1 MSESGRPYLD
11 SSGISP
17 GAVRD
22 KLLQMQDTDKW
33 SVEAMENRFPPWV
46 RGAIKK
52 FLLDKSTGNV
62 TLNIKDGR
70 ILGIRTET
78 LINPPKT

>member
-1 MSESGRPYLD
+1 MRGHK
-11 SSGISP
+11 
-17 GAVRD
+17 AVIVAPPP
-22 KLLQMQDTDKW
+22 MQNSADTW
-33 SVEAMENRFPPWV
+33 FPLWA
-46 RGAIKK
+46 RAFIKK
-52 FLLDKSTGNV
+52 FVLDKSTGNV

>member
-1 MSESGRPYLD
+1 MSQVSHLQTGD
-11 SSGISP
+11 S
-17 GAVRD
+17 AA
-22 KLLQMQDTDKW
+22 DTW
-33 SVEAMENRFPPWV
+33 FPFWA
-46 RGAIKK
+46 RAFIKK
-52 FLLDKSTGNV
+52 FVLDKSTGNV